1 MKHEYK
7 IIGKCPFGNC
17 VVDENGQ
24 MDETQ
29 FCTNDPAAY
38 IDMTTGGRLAIMVA
52 RQYGAEPVCE
62 IVTDFCTIRV
72 YNILNMFGAEYEYDG
87 GMHSIGDV
95 VWRNTVNPA
104 AIVRNAW
111 DGRPLFAK
119 IEAEPIQQNADP
131 AEIPDVKTFGPKL
144 KECRLAAG
152 LSQKQLAEKIGR
164 TQVDVNRWEGGRCPN
179 ALILKR
185 LALAL
190 GCSMDDLV

>member
-1 MKHEYK
+1 MKFTTQELEKLSSLLYGNAVRLVEMRIDTLAPTDYK
-7 IIGKCPFGNC
+7 EW
-17 VVDENGQ
+17 VDLYEK
-24 MDETQ
+24 
-29 FCTNDPAAY
+29 
-38 IDMTTGGRLAIMVA
+38 VK
-52 RQYGAEPVCE
+52 AELE
-62 IVTDFCTIRV
+62 R
-72 YNILNMFGAEYEYDG
+72 
-87 GMHSIGDV
+87 
-95 VWRNTVNPA
+95 
-104 AIVRNAW
+104 
-111 DGRPLFAK
+111 
-119 IEAEPIQQNADP
+119 QNAEP